1 MYITL
6 SRVWNISYRA
16 CSREDRAPSIDG
28 NVNSIKESIEYIF
41 KENIIQCYGILALW
55 Y

>member
-28 NVNSIKESIEYIF
+28 NVNGIEESTVYF
-41 KENIIQCYGILALW
+41 KENMIQC
-55 Y
+55 